1 MRLQAPCKDCEGRHV
16 GCHSECRLYID
27 FNNKCQK
34 DRDKRAER
42 SEERYRMIKQI
53 AESKKR
59 MERGKR

>member
-1 MRLQAPCKDCEGRHV
+1 MASYRENNCV

-34 DRDKRAER
+34 ERDKRAER
-42 SEERYRMIKQI
+42 SEEGHRMIKQI

-59 MERGKR
+59 MKRGKR

>member
-34 DRDKRAER
+34 DRDKRAE
-42 SEERYRMIKQI
+42 I
-53 AESKKR
+53 
-59 MERGKR
+59 